1 MITYKNEAEIA
12 KIRAAGRVLFEAMRR
27 SRPPLDPGV
36 STYDL
41 DQIAEAAIV
50 RRGGPALR
58 KGL

>member
-12 KIRAAGRVLFEAMRR
+12 KIRAAGRVLFEAMQEVKAAVR
-27 SRPPLDPGV
+27 PGV

-50 RRGGPALR
+50 RRGGRTGA
-58 KGL
+58 